1 MDTGATHSVVQ
12 APVGPTTARKIRVVG
27 ATGVARSYPTSE
39 GRITDLGRGLVTH
52 PFLVIPECPDPL
64 LGRDLLHKL
73 RATITF
79 DGREE
84 PRIEVGGKLLVT
96 VPIDEKYLLYEKD
109 PPAGGELL
117 KK

>member
-12 APVGPTTARKIRVVG
+12 APVGPYTSKKVRVVG
-27 ATGVARSYPTSE
+27 ATGTTKSYPLSE
-39 GRITDLGRGLVTH
+39 GRIMDLGKGLVTH

-79 DGREE
+79 DERNE
-84 PRIEVGGKLLVT
+84 PQVGLNGGKLLIT
-96 VPIDEKYLLYEKD
+96 VPAEEDTFCLRKK
-109 PPAGGELL
+109 PPGGETS
-117 KK
+117 